1 VIGDI
6 SCDIEGAVECNIGA
20 TDSGNPVYVYLPE
33 EDHRK
38 MGVVGRG
45 PVMMTV
51 DNLPTELPRES
62 SEAFGR
68 ALLPFIPALA
78 TCDFSKPFDELNLP
92 PELKRAIITHQGE
105 LTPDFEYL
113 NNFLETDE

>member
-1 VIGDI
+1 
-6 SCDIEGAVECNIGA
+6 
-20 TDSGNPVYVYLPE
+20 
-33 EDHRK
+33 
-38 MGVVGRG
+38 
-45 PVMMTV
+45 MTV